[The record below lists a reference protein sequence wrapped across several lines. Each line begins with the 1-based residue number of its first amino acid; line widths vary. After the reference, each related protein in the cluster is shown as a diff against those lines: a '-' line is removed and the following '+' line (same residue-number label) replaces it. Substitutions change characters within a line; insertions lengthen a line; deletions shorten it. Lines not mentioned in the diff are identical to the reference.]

1 MAFEC
6 DAEHVSTDPDDVAG
20 ALQRLLGA
28 YEPGA
33 SYEPVQMGDFY
44 GARLRRLATM
54 RLRIVR
60 RHIKFKTGPAG
71 TATTKRRVAER
82 LRESGRPGDE
92 RRLTSS
98 RPPDGPASGM
108 KTGRILGPARLQRGR
123 KNGRSSSRKR
133 MQPYGG
139 EKAVAPSWY
148 ATRVAAQAGNLRVDR
163 FSVLLVAVAATLWA
177 SDAYFRNQLI
187 SHLQPTQIVVA
198 EDALVTLFL
207 LPVLVRTRR
216 DLRHLGP
223 RGWVAVGIIAAG
235 AQALATILFT
245 ASFSYRI
252 FAETFVLQQTQPL
265 IAIGLAWIVL
275 GERRRPW
282 FWPTAAVALVAV
294 YMVVF
299 AQDPLD
305 PISAL
310 QKGRLEAGL
319 LALGAAALWA
329 SGTVLGRFALG
340 SISFEHD
347 VAPASPWPCPSW
359 S

>member
-1 MAFEC
+1 MSKQT
-6 DAEHVSTDPDDVAG
+6 DA
-20 ALQRLLGA
+20 
-28 YEPGA
+28 
-33 SYEPVQMGDFY
+33 
-44 GARLRRLATM
+44 
-54 RLRIVR
+54 
-60 RHIKFKTGPAG
+60 
-71 TATTKRRVAER
+71 
-82 LRESGRPGDE
+82 RPG
-92 RRLTSS
+92 
-98 RPPDGPASGM
+98 GVG
-108 KTGRILGPARLQRGR
+108 I
-123 KNGRSSSRKR
+123 
-133 MQPYGG
+133 
-139 EKAVAPSWY
+139 
-148 ATRVAAQAGNLRVDR
+148 DR

-198 EDALVTLFL
+198 EDALITLFL

-223 RGWVAVGIIAAG
+223 RGWLAVAMIAVG

-299 AQDPLD
+299 AYHPED
-305 PISAL
+305 PIKAL
-310 QKGRLEAGL
+310 QSGRVEAGL

-329 SGTVLGRFALG
+329 SGTVFGRFALG
-340 SISFEHD
+340 SISFWSMTALRFTLALPVLVVIALVQFGPAGFTHYRVSD
-347 VAPASPWPCPSW
+347 FLPNLLAIALVPGLLALLLYYRALSRTPASLATIAEMAYPVAATLIASAPPPWGFNQPLFPAQVVGTVLLLGVILFFNWTQEKTPPVAQASKLV
-359 S
+359 SSERAA